1 LVASVEKCLWYKEV
15 ARPRSHRERK
25 MLTLKPPQRLPSRGA
40 SASSGWALARGRAML
55 RAPAAMG
62 MGGGTRRN
70 GQSQSQQGSH
80 MTDKS
85 RLAEDNVEWHAD
97 DYDYVHGAAEGSPT
111 DGPVI
116 DTTVEDGSG
125 CGFGGQVP
133 PVTSFTDAIEA
144 LGEERAAL
152 ESERKAT
159 LEELRDAVQ
168 RGAKREVETAA
179 RFVKRVRALALE
191 LFMQPKE

>member
-1 LVASVEKCLWYKEV
+1 
-15 ARPRSHRERK
+15 

-40 SASSGWALARGRAML
+40 SASSGWALARRALL
-55 RAPAAMG
+55 RAPAPAAMG
-62 MGGGTRRN
+62 MGGGTRR
-70 GQSQSQQGSH
+70 QQGGH
-80 MTDKS
+80 RTDKS

-116 DTTVEDGSG
+116 DASVEDGGG
-125 CGFGGQVP
+125 CGFGGGGGQVP